1 MRRLTKLTIKAIHTE
16 KCLGIKLFGPVPPEG
31 FKAFAEVCRKHKL
44 QWNPKVKFW
53 FLLKDREE
61 FFGKACT
68 RISDCMMEVF
78 TLFSEPPYNIG
89 EIDYSTSQLVE
100 GYWKLKKQKG
110 SVASGGGDDPD
121 SPDVD
126 LDLGE
131 EKSSPDLQGS

>member
-16 KCLGIKLFGPVPPEG
+16 KCLGIKLFGPVPP
-31 FKAFAEVCRKHKL
+31 V
-44 QWNPKVKFW
+44 
-53 FLLKDREE
+53 LKDREE